1 MATGYSIV
9 SAFYASTADEF
20 QKMTE
25 DTLSYFVSGRLKVV
39 IDDGKEEE

>member
-1 MATGYSIV
+1 
-9 SAFYASTADEF
+9 
-20 QKMTE
+20 MTE